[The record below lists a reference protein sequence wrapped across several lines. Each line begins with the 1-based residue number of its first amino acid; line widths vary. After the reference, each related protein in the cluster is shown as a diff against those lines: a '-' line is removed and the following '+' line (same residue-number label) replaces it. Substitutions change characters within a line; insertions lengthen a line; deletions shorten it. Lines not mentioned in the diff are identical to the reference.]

1 MTTEVAEKL
10 AEGVSDVGVNETD
23 DNFEHVSDGLTDF
36 SELVTTIADKTRKH
50 GDVIDRLN
58 WLRRAPIVGV
68 VALGGAGVIGFHES
82 QLLLAFGTESAA
94 TIGQYTSTAIAS
106 ATAGVSYAT
115 RPVTR
120 FRQRFKASRR
130 LWLNEQLADFFDGEP
145 VEIYRQGRNRFS
157 NELRVLWGGPEES
170 QSLTSNGLLQR
181 LTKLQELVQKS
192 GARDVAVP
200 RDQVKEFLHG
210 TGLEDTRLTRD
221 EWLRT
226 TKKRKITDRI
236 EGKDKVVCLTSEQ
249 LDTVIENARIA
260 TTEEPLHTIMMTL
273 RKHKPDHP
281 LLPHYFAGIKA
292 DPDHAGTFTN
302 KLRRQLERHLDDVD
316 GGVKPVADFDESFDD
331 QDGASGPKFERVK
344 HHMFGSPRIGSDGQ
358 LMLVSRS
365 LIDYTHVQTSDLL
378 RHMGITVKELERLPE
393 IAQNLPKE
401 RLVQL
406 CELAAWLTMH
416 SRLDLGADESTE
428 RASKITLRHTNEVS
442 QSEQRVG
449 LQARIAERVIH
460 KRRSKSPESDGFGID
475 LKQVRARR
483 FGRTVA
489 TLALATGVGFGSG
502 IATIGHLNGSFAETQ
517 AIRASEN
524 LSDETKERLI
534 NEVLSNPSF
543 DVANFL
549 QSLSYDLNEE
559 TIKQIAEL
567 LKDLDVEITA
577 ETEEQLQQW
586 FEENTLTSGSRSS
599 RAEVGNN
606 VDAPNRP
613 VWNLEAHGMETDGYW
628 TEQVF
633 NETSFFSPVWQDGL
647 YGKELFLDYEPETD
661 GDYDE
666 YVERIREQLA
676 YLPTPN
682 DISSDDFPERIE
694 VTRNILTGSGSL
706 VEDGYRS
713 YEQFG
718 SDFFI
723 TDTPFVAVPVPMLDG
738 ARVVAGRFGDQPIQ
752 YFETEN
758 GSTVFVVPKSSAL
771 SSLEYWLA
779 PAESSQIEA
788 VTPITANRGDAQ
800 YPTNFHDEYWQEHI
814 DIPADPNKRLAATAS
829 FLEVME
835 YDPYPL
841 PDSAEVDDF
850 GNYSFDSYI
859 GGTLRRQTT
868 NSHVAATTLALSNPE
883 LLNFSNGYI
892 NHSSPQQESIGTETL
907 SLREQSSWTVDE
919 NGTIIDPTPP
929 HSAPV
934 EEFEELPKTPEQQ
947 QSERLKD
954 YAMKAGLAG
963 IALVAITQR
972 RRLQA
977 LPALAQRTYRNGRL
991 ATITDKKASVAYDTL
1006 DAALFSGKKVD
1017 AGEFAK
1023 VRRLN
1028 TQHNSVKSAFKERF
1042 QNHDKQTRKDTYRQ
1056 ALKNTSSKS
1065 ARRAIRRARRITKL
1079 VMSVDE

>member
-1 MTTEVAEKL
+1 MTNEVTEEFT
-10 AEGVSDVGVNETD
+10 EGVSDVDVNETD
-23 DNFEHVSDGLTDF
+23 DNFEHGSDGLTDF
-36 SELVTTIADKTRKH
+36 SELVTTIADQTRNH

-58 WLRRAPIVGV
+58 WLRRAPIVGM
-68 VALGGAGVIGFHES
+68 VAMGGAGLIGFHEA
-82 QLLLAFGTESAA
+82 QLLLAFGTEGSA
-94 TIGQYTSTAIAS
+94 TIGQFTSSAMAIG
-106 ATAGVSYAT
+106 TAGVGYAT
-115 RPVTR
+115 RPATR
-120 FRQRFKASRR
+120 FRQKFKSNRR
-130 LWLNEQLADFFDGEP
+130 LRLNDQLARHFDGEP
-145 VEIYRQGRNRFS
+145 VEIYRQGRICFS
-157 NELRVLWGGPEES
+157 NELRVMWDGPDKS

-210 TGLEDTRLTRD
+210 TDLEDTRLTRD

-236 EGKDKVVCLTSEQ
+236 EGKTEVVCLSSEQ

-273 RKHKPDHP
+273 RQHKPDHP

-292 DPDHAGTFTN
+292 DPDHADTFTN

-331 QDGASGPKFERVK
+331 HDGASGPKFERVK
-344 HHMFGSPRIGSDGQ
+344 HQMSGSPSIGSDGQ

-365 LIDYTHVQTSDLL
+365 LSDYTHVQASDLL

-393 IAQNLPKE
+393 IAENLPKE

-428 RASKITLRHTNEVS
+428 RASKITLRHTNEAGLSV
-442 QSEQRVG
+442 QRVG

-502 IATIGHLNGSFAETQ
+502 FATIGHLNGSFAETQ

-549 QSLSYDLNEE
+549 QNRSYYLNEE
-559 TIKQIAEL
+559 TIKQIADL
-567 LKDLDVEITA
+567 LNDLDVEITA
-577 ETEEQLQQW
+577 ETEEQLRQW
-586 FEENTLTSGSRSS
+586 FKENTLTSGSGSS

-647 YGKELFLDYEPETD
+647 YGKELLSDYEPETD

-666 YVERIREQLA
+666 YVERIREQLP

-682 DISSDDFPERIE
+682 DLSSDDFPERIE
-694 VTRNILTGSGSL
+694 VTRNIFTGSGSL

-718 SDFFI
+718 SDFF
-723 TDTPFVAVPVPMLDG
+723 TADTPFVVVPVPMLDG
-738 ARVVAGRFGDQPIQ
+738 TQVVAGRFGDQPIQ

-758 GSTVFVVPKSSAL
+758 GITVFVVPKSRAL
-771 SSLEYWLA
+771 TSLEYWLA

-800 YPTNFHDEYWQEHI
+800 YPTNFHDDYWQEHI
-814 DIPADPNKRLAATAS
+814 DIPAGSNKRLAATAS
-829 FLEVME
+829 FLEGME
-835 YDPYPL
+835 YNPYPL
-841 PDSAEVDDF
+841 PDSAEVDVS
-850 GNYSFDSYI
+850 GNYSFESYI
-859 GGTLRRQTT
+859 GGTLSRQTT
-868 NSHVAATTLALSNPE
+868 NSHGAATTLALSNPE
-883 LLNFSNGYI
+883 LLNFSNGYL
-892 NHSSPQQESIGTETL
+892 NNSSPQQESRGTETL
-907 SLREQSSWTVDE
+907 SLGEQSSWTVDG

-929 HSAPV
+929 HPAPI
-934 EEFEELPKTPEQQ
+934 EEFRELPQSLEQQ

-977 LPALAQRTYRNGRL
+977 LPALAQRAYRNGHL
-991 ATITDKKASVAYDTL
+991 ATITDKKASEAYDTL
-1006 DAALFSGKKVD
+1006 DAALFSGKKID

-1023 VRRLN
+1023 VRRLSE
-1028 TQHNSVKSAFKERF
+1028 QRPSVRSAFRERF
-1042 QNHDKQTRKDTYRQ
+1042 QNHDKQTRKDTFRQ
-1056 ALKNTSSKS
+1056 AFQNTPSKS
-1065 ARRAIRRARRITKL
+1065 ARRAIRRARRMTKL
-1079 VMSVDE
+1079 VMSLDE